1 MVGSGPFRGWP
12 AGWWLE
18 DGHCAGRVYRRR
30 LELGMA
36 TVKED
41 MIRLIQDQPDD
52 SSFDEILKELAF
64 SRMVDRGLAD
74 SKAGRV
80 ISHEDMGRRIEAW
93 RK

>member
-52 SSFDEILKELAF
+52 SSFDENWHSRGWSIVGWPTRRLA
-64 SRMVDRGLAD
+64 V
-74 SKAGRV
+74 
-80 ISHEDMGRRIEAW
+80 
-93 RK
+93 